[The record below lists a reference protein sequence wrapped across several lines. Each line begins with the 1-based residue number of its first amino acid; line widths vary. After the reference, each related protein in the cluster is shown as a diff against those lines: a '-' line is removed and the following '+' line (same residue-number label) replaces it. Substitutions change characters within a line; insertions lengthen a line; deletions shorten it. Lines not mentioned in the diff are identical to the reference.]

1 MDKKTLIAFAL
12 IGFILILTQTKLY
25 KSRVMPKKADQ
36 IEFVKTKKDSV
47 KKNESIK
54 NQPVTVVNTT
64 QKVDEK
70 VVAPIINQKEKEILS
85 KIKGDK
91 IEEKEIRISSDIF
104 EAVLSNKGGGL
115 LSWKLR
121 KYADV
126 DSQLVELIPRVKY
139 GLPTIGFE
147 IDGDSVFFNQQ
158 NYIQKTESFVSSNN
172 VILDDK
178 NKSFSI
184 RYILEFRDGKKIEK
198 DFTFYAHRYDLDL
211 SVKLSGFENIS
222 TDKSYQL
229 VWNASLLPTEM
240 RIKDDLGYYKIYAY
254 LGEDLQDFNVSEKE
268 KTWKTEKVT
277 GSVNWVAMRTKYF
290 LSAISPLSEKG
301 RSLSYRAI
309 GFFYAPNQR
318 FKHYE
323 YTINMPLGNSR
334 ITQNQYKIYLG
345 PLEYKQ
351 LKKLNLGLDKLI
363 MRSGG
368 YEKIFR
374 PFSIIILISFKFIHK
389 FIPNYGL
396 VIILFSIL
404 IKLILYPLTHKS
416 YISMKKMQLIQP
428 KMTELKEKYKKDSQQ
443 LNKHMMGL
451 YKDYGVNPMGG
462 CLPMLLQ
469 MPLLIGLFIVFRST
483 IDLRGAD
490 FFWWITDLSKP
501 DSIFTLPF
509 TLPLY
514 GQNVGVL
521 PIVMGIT
528 MFLQQKSTMQDPRQK
543 MMAYFM
549 PFFFVFLFNSFP
561 SGLNLYYTLFNVW
574 TIIQQKMIKTEDM
587 ELKPVQK
594 KPDKRKRGKR

>member
-198 DFTFYAHRYDLDL
+198 DFTFYAR
-211 SVKLSGFENIS
+211 
-222 TDKSYQL
+222 
-229 VWNASLLPTEM
+229 
-240 RIKDDLGYYKIYAY
+240 
-254 LGEDLQDFNVSEKE
+254 SEERRVGKE
-268 KTWKTEKVT
+268 CRSRW
-277 GSVNWVAMRTKYF
+277 
-290 LSAISPLSEKG
+290 SP
-301 RSLSYRAI
+301 Y
-309 GFFYAPNQR
+309 
-318 FKHYE
+318 H
-323 YTINMPLGNSR
+323 
-334 ITQNQYKIYLG
+334 
-345 PLEYKQ
+345 
-351 LKKLNLGLDKLI
+351 
-363 MRSGG
+363 
-368 YEKIFR
+368 
-374 PFSIIILISFKFIHK
+374 
-389 FIPNYGL
+389 
-396 VIILFSIL
+396 
-404 IKLILYPLTHKS
+404 
-416 YISMKKMQLIQP
+416 
-428 KMTELKEKYKKDSQQ
+428 
-443 LNKHMMGL
+443 
-451 YKDYGVNPMGG
+451 
-462 CLPMLLQ
+462 
-469 MPLLIGLFIVFRST
+469 
-483 IDLRGAD
+483 
-490 FFWWITDLSKP
+490 
-501 DSIFTLPF
+501 
-509 TLPLY
+509 
-514 GQNVGVL
+514 
-521 PIVMGIT
+521 
-528 MFLQQKSTMQDPRQK
+528 
-543 MMAYFM
+543 
-549 PFFFVFLFNSFP
+549 
-561 SGLNLYYTLFNVW
+561 
-574 TIIQQKMIKTEDM
+574 
-587 ELKPVQK
+587 
-594 KPDKRKRGKR
+594 